1 MELATPARP
10 HGRGLCG
17 GDRSSPGEDR
27 LNLLLVAYFYPPC
40 RDTGAHRPAAMAK
53 WLRRLGHRVT
63 VLTTS
68 AYGTDDD
75 ATEEGTVPHARP
87 TAPARPPARPR
98 PGGRPVRLRHL
109 LGPAARPQ
117 QGDRAGTAG
126 RRLGAVR
133 PQASAAAESPRAIR
147 LRDHELASRVGPRRR
162 QGASAAGRPLGGGP
176 PRRLDLRA
184 DPTALSHPAAA
195 TPRRGPRTTLA
206 SLRRRGRLRQSPG
219 GRRPA
224 RAPRDRAAAGPQRLG
239 PGPDRAERFRQRR
252 RHPRPRPG
260 LARLH
265 RAVRELRARSR
276 PPRPTPWASS
286 DGSMPS
292 RRRAWSWSSRAP

>member
-1 MELATPARP
+1 MRRRSQLAGRRPVEPAPGRLLLSPLPRHRRP
-10 HGRGLCG
+10 PAG
-17 GDRSSPGEDR
+17 GDGQVAATAGPSGHGADDLRVRDR
-27 LNLLLVAYFYPPC
+27 
-40 RDTGAHRPAAMAK
+40 RRRHRG
-53 WLRRLGHRVT
+53 GHR
-63 VLTTS
+63 
-68 AYGTDDD
+68 A
-75 ATEEGTVPHARP
+75 HARP

-109 LGPAARPQ
+109 LGPSARPQ

-133 PQASAAAESPRAIR
+133 PPASAAAESPRAIR
-147 LRDHELASRVGPRRR
+147 LRDHELPSRVGPRRR

-184 DPTALSHPAAA
+184 DPTALSHPAPA

-206 SLRRRGRLRQSPG
+206 SLRRRGRLRQSPR

-224 RAPRDRAAAGPQRLG
+224 RAPRDRAAAGPQWLG
-239 PGPDRAERFRQRR
+239 PGPDRAERFRERR

-265 RAVRELRARSR
+265 RAVRELRARSHL
-276 PPRPTPWASS
+276 PRPTPWASS
-286 DGSMPS
+286 DGSIPS